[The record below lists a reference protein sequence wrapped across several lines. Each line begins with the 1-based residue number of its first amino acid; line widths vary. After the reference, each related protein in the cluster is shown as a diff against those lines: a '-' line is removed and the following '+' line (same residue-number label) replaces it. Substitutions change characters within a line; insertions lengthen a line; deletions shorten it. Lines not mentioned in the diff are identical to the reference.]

1 VQVDIDAER
10 HTGVVIVPAA
20 ALVREGE
27 ETAVFVA
34 MGDKATRVPV
44 QIGLN
49 DGDRIEI
56 TSGVKAGDMVIVDGQ
71 AGLPDDAKIM
81 IETGED
87 EDAAEKPE
95 AGAAGKEGAD
105 GKEGA
110 AGKEDDAGKE
120 EKK

>member
-1 VQVDIDAER
+1 
-10 HTGVVIVPAA
+10 
-20 ALVREGE
+20 VREGE

-71 AGLPDDAKIM
+71 AGLPDKAKIM

-95 AGAAGKEGAD
+95 AGAGKEGA
-105 GKEGA
+105 GGKEGAAAKEGA